1 VKGSA
6 LRGYIIPPV
15 TDHIKIIMSKV
26 TKNPTLFVDIDGTI
40 VKYRKFSE
48 LATAVLTPIQDVID
62 YVNDHYN
69 SGSVIIITT
78 ARPSSYELMTKQE
91 LEKLGVK
98 YHQIVMDC
106 GRGTRVVLN
115 DMDPENPIERAVGIN
130 FIRDGGFEPIGGI
143 PEIKSYEL

>member
-1 VKGSA
+1 
-6 LRGYIIPPV
+6 
-15 TDHIKIIMSKV
+15 MSKV
-26 TKNPTLFVDIDGTI
+26 IKNPTLFVDIDGTI

-48 LATAVLTPIQDVID
+48 LIGSTPHPIQDVID

-98 YHQIVMDC
+98 YHQIVMEM
-106 GRGTRVVLN
+106 GRGTRVILN
-115 DMDPENPIERAVGIN
+115 DVDPENPELPRAIGIN
-130 FIRDGGFEPIGGI
+130 LERDGGLKDIEI
-143 PEIKSYEL
+143 PSYISPYESN